1 MFEINHNEVL
11 KKNLPILADYY
22 VMQYGEQYRDL
33 ITDRLNKIV
42 FCIYRTSS
50 YPSYIK
56 LQYEYI
62 VIKLG
67 IQYLNELGINAYLDE
82 NLKIVADGY
91 ENIDKFLSKTF
102 LTFHLKKLYTRIL
115 IDLSLLKKED
125 FTEEDIAFIEEFTK
139 MKIDDVLS
147 ISNKY
152 MQIVINMNGDENCR
166 EIDRQYY
173 GFHQDVQTNP
183 MKYIDNDFNTDDY
196 KLKGKIIDQFSEDYA
211 YSFFGMELKK
221 DGTFDS
227 VVYYSPYNTLF
238 GNEDIILDH
247 EIRHAIESEIINE
260 REYKSGLSISNLS
273 FRRIEKPHKT
283 NGHFNEIMTQ
293 KMSLESTRRRYN
305 DGIYIYSNKDF
316 INVTTSTGYD
326 KYIPLFDEI
335 VDEKLY
341 KELVDARINYEH
353 FKDIEKTI
361 SEKNAEFESKSKK
374 IN

>member
-1 MFEINHNEVL
+1 
-11 KKNLPILADYY
+11 
-22 VMQYGEQYRDL
+22 
-33 ITDRLNKIV
+33 
-42 FCIYRTSS
+42 
-50 YPSYIK
+50 
-56 LQYEYI
+56 
-62 VIKLG
+62 
-67 IQYLNELGINAYLDE
+67 
-82 NLKIVADGY
+82 
-91 ENIDKFLSKTF
+91 
-102 LTFHLKKLYTRIL
+102 
-115 IDLSLLKKED
+115 
-125 FTEEDIAFIEEFTK
+125 
-139 MKIDDVLS
+139 
-147 ISNKY
+147 
-152 MQIVINMNGDENCR
+152 
-166 EIDRQYY
+166 
-173 GFHQDVQTNP
+173 
-183 MKYIDNDFNTDDY
+183 
-196 KLKGKIIDQFSEDYA
+196 
-211 YSFFGMELKK
+211 MELKK